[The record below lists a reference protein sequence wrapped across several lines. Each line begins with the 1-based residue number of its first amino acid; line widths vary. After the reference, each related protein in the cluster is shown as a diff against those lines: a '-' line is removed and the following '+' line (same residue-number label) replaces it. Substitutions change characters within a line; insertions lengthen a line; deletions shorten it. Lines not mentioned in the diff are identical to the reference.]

1 MEPTMASYG
10 PLCTEFYDA
19 DKPEAPADA
28 VDYYLT
34 RAKSAGGPVLEPM
47 CGSGR
52 FLLPLLRAGV
62 DIEGIDAAPAMLDA
76 CQRRALLEGLR
87 PVLYRQ
93 VLEELLL
100 QRKYRMAFVP
110 SGSIG
115 LLADTALPSAL
126 RKIKHHLEPGAVL
139 LLEVVRFMDSEGI
152 ASDSE
157 PRVVQIDSK
166 TTITY
171 TCRGSLATDGASI
184 EYDGIYEK
192 RRNSVIVETE
202 TETLSL
208 GLYQPSRFIELLVAC
223 GFRRVNVLAN
233 SEYASLDSSGCV
245 LIEAHN

>member
-1 MEPTMASYG
+1 
-10 PLCTEFYDA
+10 
-19 DKPEAPADA
+19 
-28 VDYYLT
+28 
-34 RAKSAGGPVLEPM
+34 M

-76 CQRRALLEGLR
+76 CQRRALLEGLS

-100 QRKYRMAFVP
+100 PRKYRMAFVP

-126 RKIKHHLEPGAVL
+126 RKIKRHLEPGAVL
-139 LLEVVRFMDSEGI
+139 LLEVVCFMDSDGV
-152 ASDSE
+152 AGNSE
-157 PRVVQIDSK
+157 PRVVQIDSE

-171 TCRGSLATDGASI
+171 TCRWSLTTDGASI
-184 EYDGIYEK
+184 EYDGTYEK
-192 RRNSVIVETE
+192 RRNDVIVETE

-208 GLYQPSRFIELLVAC
+208 GLHQTTRFIELLVGC

-233 SEYASLDSSGCV
+233 SEYASLGSSGCV
-245 LIEAHN
+245 LIESHN

>member
-1 MEPTMASYG
+1 MTSYG

-28 VDYYLT
+28 VDYYLG

-87 PVLYRQ
+87 PVLHRQ

-100 QRKYRMAFVP
+100 PCNYRMAFVP

-115 LLADTALPSAL
+115 LLADAALSSAL
-126 RKIKHHLEPGAVL
+126 RRIRRHLEPGAVL
-139 LLEVVRFMDSEGI
+139 LLEVVCFMDSDGI
-152 ASDSE
+152 AGDSE
-157 PRVVQIDSK
+157 PRVVQIDSE
-166 TTITY
+166 TTIKY
-171 TCRGSLATDGASI
+171 TCRGSFTTDGASI
-184 EYDGIYEK
+184 EYNGTYAK
-192 RRNSVIVETE
+192 SRNDVIVETE

-208 GLYQPSRFIELLVAC
+208 RLHQPTRFIELLVAC

-233 SEYASLDSSGCV
+233 SAYASLGSSGCV